1 MCQHFFLFVCLWVL
15 SKIIVGSFCFDIT
28 LLDPKLHFLSFESLI
43 LREKRERVVILQRM
57 IEKIEKYLFFEDET
71 RRS

>member
-1 MCQHFFLFVCLWVL
+1 MCQRFFLFVCLWVL
-15 SKIIVGSFCFDIT
+15 SKIIVGPFCFDIT

-43 LREKRERVVILQRM
+43 LREKRETVVILQRM